1 MGQIRDGIAEAKET
15 RQHFAGG
22 QSTQMVVGATDTTDA
37 VILSTASHLYSA
49 HRLKRV
55 YYSGF
60 SPIPFSDA
68 RLPAQRVPLVREHR
82 LYQADWLMR
91 FYGFDA
97 SELTQPNHLN
107 LSLERDPKLDW
118 ALRNRHRF
126 PVDVNRASREEL
138 LRVPGF
144 GVRNVQ
150 RMIKIRKYAQL
161 RLEDLGRL
169 RVPLSKSRPFIVAAD
184 HNPTVLQLDRIGLSN
199 QFQQMSLFDSAS
211 AAVSGEL

>member
-1 MGQIRDGIAEAKET
+1 
-15 RQHFAGG
+15 
-22 QSTQMVVGATDTTDA
+22 MVIGATETTDA
-37 VILSTASHLYSA
+37 AILTTASRLYTK
-49 HRLKRV
+49 HGLKRV

-68 RLPAQRVPLVREHR
+68 RLPVHRVPLVREHR

-91 FYGFDA
+91 FYGFA
-97 SELTQPNHLN
+97 SSELTGVKHEN

-118 ALRNRHRF
+118 ALRNRDRF

-144 GVRNVQ
+144 GVQNVQ
-150 RMIKIRKYAQL
+150 RIIKIRRFAQL

-169 RVPLSKSRPFIVAAD
+169 RISLNKAKPFIVAAD
-184 HNPTVLQLDRIGLSN
+184 HNPAVLKLDRINLAS
-199 QFQQMSLFDSAS
+199 QFQQMSLFESTFAS
-211 AAVSGEL
+211 VTGEI

>member
-1 MGQIRDGIAEAKET
+1 
-15 RQHFAGG
+15 
-22 QSTQMVVGATDTTDA
+22 
-37 VILSTASHLYSA
+37 
-49 HRLKRV
+49 
-55 YYSGF
+55 
-60 SPIPFSDA
+60 
-68 RLPAQRVPLVREHR
+68 
-82 LYQADWLMR
+82 MR